1 MLLAY
6 ALSLCAMLRTQLLT
20 ASRASSQMPRRS
32 GCPECIRRLSRVPQQ
47 RDWRRPSS
55 VRFWRLDLSCGAGS
69 ISTPVLAEH
78 QKNASEIAV
87 LGEGAFSMLCSCL
100 PKYILLSGLAI
111 ITRELTSRETT
122 AVVLRSLE
130 STEAKPRAEAL
141 SKSLRSSLDT
151 RISRVLAGGG
161 FGDTRGLWERV
172 VAMEMAEVGLSVS
185 NDGTVLSNITSF
197 EDLVNNPVARTLVR
211 LRPPRPG
218 CLSLSPHSP
227 QSQRA
232 WGLP

>member
-1 MLLAY
+1 M
-6 ALSLCAMLRTQLLT
+6 
-20 ASRASSQMPRRS
+20 
-32 GCPECIRRLSRVPQQ
+32 PQQ

-218 CLSLSPHSP
+218 CPAP
-227 QSQRA
+227 P
-232 WGLP
+232 GLPEPLPSLTSISARLGTTLAPHARALARALAFPHHHHLFPSPGRPR

>member
-1 MLLAY
+1 
-6 ALSLCAMLRTQLLT
+6 
-20 ASRASSQMPRRS
+20 
-32 GCPECIRRLSRVPQQ
+32 VPQQ

-211 LRPPRPG
+211 LRPPASPPRPG

-232 WGLP
+232 WVTTLAPHARALARVLAFPHHHHLFPSPGRPR